1 MVIHSGNNNVITVKT
16 PWERKEV
23 LEATWKLFKVHW
35 ENELG
40 AMQNCHYI
48 LTWPKD
54 LQLTPEFSLKHLQPT
69 QQYKLA
75 LRIFGI
81 LIRICIIT

>member
-23 LEATWKLFKVHW
+23 LEATWKLFKVHR

-40 AMQNCHYI
+40 AMQNCHYT
-48 LTWPKD
+48 LTWPKG
-54 LQLTPEFSLKHLQPT
+54 LQLTPEFSLKHPSTNPT
-69 QQYKLA
+69 
-75 LRIFGI
+75 I
-81 LIRICIIT
+81 

>member
-40 AMQNCHYI
+40 AMQNCLYI
-48 LTWPKD
+48 LAWPKD
-54 LQLTPEFSLKHLQPT
+54 LQLIPESSLKHPSTNPT
-69 QQYKLA
+69 IQIGLKNLLNSQ
-75 LRIFGI
+75 
-81 LIRICIIT
+81 

>member
-16 PWERKEV
+16 PWEKKEM

-40 AMQNCHYI
+40 AMRNCHYT
-48 LTWPKD
+48 LT
-54 LQLTPEFSLKHLQPT
+54 
-69 QQYKLA
+69 
-75 LRIFGI
+75 
-81 LIRICIIT
+81 

>member
-1 MVIHSGNNNVITVKT
+1 MSMVIHSGNNNVITVKP

-40 AMQNCHYI
+40 ACKTAFTH
-48 LTWPKD
+48 WPG
-54 LQLTPEFSLKHLQPT
+54 Q
-69 QQYKLA
+69 
-75 LRIFGI
+75 RIYN
-81 LIRICIIT
+81 